1 MKLNSLLSVKE
12 DAAVQQEH
20 ALLSLLKHAGKEVEK
35 ELDYN
40 FYDGEMDYPIS
51 LFVTGKSTLFHDNG
65 RCMAETSEI
74 LDHVEKEKVVL
85 LVAGYDNN
93 WEEAYVV
100 PDRAELIVKKSV
112 NDGKYVISFRGSKFE
127 LTRDEA
133 EKVFADFVDSELFKY
148 KRIGDRKERN
158 WDDDFDEDTPRS
170 VYRAAK
176 NRWMNR
182 DPYDD
187 PDLSEDDYNFEDE
200 TMYGALIYKDLHHH

>member
-1 MKLNSLLSVKE
+1 MKLNSLLSIKE
-12 DAAVQQEH
+12 DAADQQEH
-20 ALLSLLKHAGKEVEK
+20 ELLSLLKNAGKEVEK

-51 LFVTGKSTLFHDNG
+51 LRVTGKSTLFNDHG
-65 RCMAETSEI
+65 RCLAETSEI
-74 LDHVEKEKVVL
+74 LDHVKKEKVVL
-85 LVAGYDNN
+85 LVAGYDGN
-93 WEEAYVV
+93 WEEAYIV

-112 NDGKYVISFRGSKFE
+112 NDGKYVILFRNSKFE

-133 EKVFADFVDSELFKY
+133 ENVFADFVDSKLFEY